1 MAVLVRVMAGEV
13 CETTEY
19 CHQPSGTT
27 FLIAHQRIADAQ
39 QLPLGVSLVLVDI
52 TSRVEAE
59 RQLRES
65 ETHFRTVLQLG
76 PNVTWR
82 AGPDGLVDYMGEF
95 VDCPADASYQERHAC
110 WLARMDPDDRVR
122 VRETWLKH
130 LPSKKPF
137 LVEFRILWPDGS
149 WRWMR
154 SLPFQER
161 AR

>member
-13 CETTEY
+13 CETAEY

-52 TSRVEAE
+52 TSRIEAE

-82 AGPDGLVDYMGEF
+82 AGLTGWLTIWVNSSIARQMPVIRNVM
-95 VDCPADASYQERHAC
+95 PAGWHAWIPMTGC
-110 WLARMDPDDRVR
+110 VYA
-122 VRETWLKH
+122 
-130 LPSKKPF
+130 KP
-137 LVEFRILWPDGS
+137 G
-149 WRWMR
+149 
-154 SLPFQER
+154 
-161 AR
+161 

>member
-1 MAVLVRVMAGEV
+1 
-13 CETTEY
+13 
-19 CHQPSGTT
+19 
-27 FLIAHQRIADAQ
+27 
-39 QLPLGVSLVLVDI
+39 
-52 TSRVEAE
+52 
-59 RQLRES
+59 
-65 ETHFRTVLQLG
+65 
-76 PNVTWR
+76 
-82 AGPDGLVDYMGEF
+82 
-95 VDCPADASYQERHAC
+95 
-110 WLARMDPDDRVR
+110 MDPDDRVR